1 MRVAVVT
8 VRAEATA
15 SATRSQRWP
24 AEGRVPCNAC
34 LPSWSTCG
42 RAQQGASSTWT
53 HEKQCRQ
60 PCSQPYMGT
69 T

>member
-42 RAQQGASSTWT
+42 RAKQGAAGR
-53 HEKQCRQ
+53 K
-60 PCSQPYMGT
+60 
-69 T
+69 